1 MQYLYFLQQAIIWII
16 TIYWVYQLIISLS
29 SFIKIKEKPKV
40 INKDHKF
47 LAIIP
52 AHNEENVIENL
63 IESLKNQNYPKEL
76 YDIYVIADNCSDNTE
91 EIAKKLGAKVFKR
104 NESDPSKQT
113 KGYALKVFLNKLI
126 SDPKMDYD
134 AFCVFDADNIVD
146 EKFLS
151 AMNKHLCQGEDVV
164 QGYRDIKNPTDS
176 WISAGYAIFYWTMNR
191 FYHLARYNAGLS
203 PLINGTGFMVNF
215 DCIRKTGWDTNTLTE
230 DIEFS
235 LKRIIQGKKLG
246 WATDAIVYDEQPVK
260 FKPSWS
266 QRTRWTIGHMQCLD
280 EYTGDLAKAT
290 VRNKTLMNFD
300 GLLYIVGTAPMFVI
314 TILLL
319 LSNAVVYLSKQMTT
333 TDFII
338 NILKYVIPTFFVP
351 IFTGIMIMIMDKKP
365 IKKMW
370 KGLLMY
376 PIFLGSWLVINFK
389 CLFKR
394 DVTWEKIEHGRDVKI
409 DDVNSNEK
417 EEKKKKTKKLAKK

>member
-1 MQYLYFLQQAIIWII
+1 MQYLYFIQQALIWII
-16 TIYWVYQLIISLS
+16 TIYWIYQLVVSICSL
-29 SFIKIKEKPKV
+29 ITLKEKPLLE
-40 INKDHKF
+40 NKEHKF

-52 AHNEENVIENL
+52 AHNEEAVVGNL
-63 IESLKNQNYPKEL
+63 IESLKNQTYPKDK
-76 YDIYVIADNCSDNTE
+76 YDICVIADNCTDKTKEVAEKLGVKVFERHE
-91 EIAKKLGAKVFKR
+91 EDPAKK
-104 NESDPSKQT
+104 T
-113 KGYALKVFLNKLI
+113 KGEALRLFLNTLLA
-126 SDPKMDYD
+126 DPNMDYD

-146 EKFLS
+146 KNFIK
-151 AMNKHLCQGEDVV
+151 AMNKHLCQGEEVV

-176 WISAGYAIFYWTMNR
+176 WIASGYAIFYWTMNR

-203 PLINGTGFMVNF
+203 PLINGTGFMVKF
-215 DCIRKTGWDTNTLTE
+215 DAIRPTGWNTNTLTE

-246 WATDAIVYDEQPVK
+246 WATDAVVYDEQPVK

-266 QRTRWTIGHMQCLD
+266 QRSRWTIGHIQCLQ
-280 EYTGDLAKAT
+280 EYTKPLAKSAIN
-290 VRNKTLMNFD
+290 NKTLMNFD
-300 GLLYIVGTAPMFVI
+300 GLLYMLGSIPMFII

-319 LSNAVVYLSKQMTT
+319 VLNAVSYLFQGMTT
-333 TDFII
+333 ADFIV
-338 NILKYVIPTFFVP
+338 NILRYVIPTFFLP
-351 IFTGIMIMIMDKKP
+351 IIVALVIMIIDKKP

-394 DVTWEKIEHGRDVKI
+394 DTTWEKIEHVRDVKI
-409 DDVNSNEK
+409 NDVENK
-417 EEKKKKTKKLAKK
+417 EIKQQ

>member
-1 MQYLYFLQQAIIWII
+1 MQFLYFIQQALIWII
-16 TIYWVYQLIISLS
+16 TIYWIYQLIISVCSL
-29 SFIKIKEKPKV
+29 ITLKEKPLIV
-40 INKDHKF
+40 NKNHKF

-52 AHNEENVIENL
+52 AHNEEAVVGNL
-63 IESLKNQNYPKEL
+63 IESLQKQNYPKNK
-76 YDIYVIADNCSDNTE
+76 YDICVIADNCTDKTKEVAESYGVKIFERYE
-91 EIAKKLGAKVFKR
+91 EDPAKR
-104 NESDPSKQT
+104 T
-113 KGYALKVFLNKLI
+113 KGDALRLFLNTLLA
-126 SDPKMDYD
+126 DPNMDYD

-146 EKFLS
+146 ANFIS
-151 AMNKHLCQGEDVV
+151 AMNKHLCQGEEVV

-176 WISAGYAIFYWTMNR
+176 WIASGYAIFYWTMNR

-203 PLINGTGFMVNF
+203 PLINGTGFMVKF
-215 DCIRKTGWDTNTLTE
+215 DVIRPTGWNTNTLTE

-266 QRTRWTIGHMQCLD
+266 QRSRWTIGHIQCLF
-280 EYTGDLAKAT
+280 EYTKPLAKAAST
-290 VRNKTLMNFD
+290 NKTLMNFD
-300 GLLYIVGTAPMFVI
+300 GLLYMLGSIPMFVI

-319 LSNAVVYLSKQMTT
+319 VLNAISYLFNGMTT
-333 TDFII
+333 PDFVM
-338 NILKYVIPTFFVP
+338 NIVRYVVPTFLLP
-351 IFTGIMIMIMDKKP
+351 ILTALIIMIIDKKP

-376 PIFLGSWLVINFK
+376 PIFLGSWLLINFK

-394 DVTWEKIEHGRDVKI
+394 DTTWEKIEHVRNVKI
-409 DDVNSNEK
+409 ED
-417 EEKKKKTKKLAKK
+417 KKINQS